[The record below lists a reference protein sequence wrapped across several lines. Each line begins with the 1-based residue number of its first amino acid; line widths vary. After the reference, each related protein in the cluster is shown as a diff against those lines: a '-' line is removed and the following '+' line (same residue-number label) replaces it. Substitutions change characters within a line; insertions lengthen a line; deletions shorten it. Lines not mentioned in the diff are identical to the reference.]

1 MTRHIFLTTLLFS
14 SIITF
19 GQKQKEPPPPKAMT
33 KHRQAIEDKN
43 HECVYKTKYSLEQR
57 LTFYPFNRAA
67 QIKLV
72 SFDNKPDS
80 NGLIEIG
87 GNTLPMIADTVD
99 YSKLDE
105 IKTITNQQIDTLTDI
120 LYNNGYRGRIMIIS
134 GSCYDPR
141 NAILFIDNAG
151 RTFAFIELCFECGG
165 HRESSDKVQTG
176 EFCNKKYD
184 MLKNFFKSSGIEIG
198 TIRGV
203 GFDLMRQQ

>member
-1 MTRHIFLTTLLFS
+1 MTRHILLSTLLFCS
-14 SIITF
+14 LITF
-19 GQKQKEPPPPKAMT
+19 GQKQKEPSPPKAMT
-33 KHRQAIEDKN
+33 KHMQAIEDKN
-43 HECVYKTKYSLEQR
+43 HECVHTTKYSLQQR
-57 LTFYPFNRAA
+57 LTFYPFNHAA
-67 QIKLV
+67 QIILV

-87 GNTLPMIADTVD
+87 SNKLPMIANTID

-105 IKTITNQQIDTLTDI
+105 IKTITNQQIDTLTGI

-134 GSCYDPR
+134 ESCYNPR
-141 NAILFIDNAG
+141 NAILFIDSIG

-176 EFCNKKYD
+176 EFCNEKYD
-184 MLKNFFKSSGIEIG
+184 LLKNFFKSSGIEIG

-203 GFDLMRQQ
+203 GLDLMRQQ